1 MKIKLLRNISI
12 KGEHSPSG
20 NVVEVEEH
28 FGRKMVAIGKAVE
41 HKGEAPKPKPSR
53 SKEI

>member
-12 KGEHSPSG
+12 KGVHCPTGS
-20 NVVEVEEH
+20 VIEVEDPL
-28 FGRKMVAIGKAVE
+28 GRELIGIGKAME
-41 HKGEAPKPKPSR
+41 HKGDVPKPKPSR